1 MKGVLSSADAA
12 LAIDHGASG
21 IIVSNHGGR
30 QLDTAPAGIEMLPEI
45 RKTGQSLKPEFSIYV
60 VGGIRRGTDVFK
72 AIALGADGVLVGR
85 PCIYGLA
92 VDGYPGVARA
102 LTILKEEFVQTMKLA
117 GCRSL
122 AEIEPDMV
130 RWVDAVK

>member
-1 MKGVLSSADAA
+1 
-12 LAIDHGASG
+12 
-21 IIVSNHGGR
+21 
-30 QLDTAPAGIEMLPEI
+30 
-45 RKTGQSLKPEFSIYV
+45 
-60 VGGIRRGTDVFK
+60 VFK

-92 VDGYPGVARA
+92 VDGYPGAARV

-130 RWVDAVK
+130 RWIDEFSR